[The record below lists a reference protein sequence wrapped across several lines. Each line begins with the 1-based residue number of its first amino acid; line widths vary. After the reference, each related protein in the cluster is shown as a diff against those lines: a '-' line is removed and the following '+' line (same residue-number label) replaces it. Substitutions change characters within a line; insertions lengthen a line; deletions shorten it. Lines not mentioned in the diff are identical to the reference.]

1 MIRRLE
7 FESQSV
13 LARRAGKRRREE
25 TSDVS
30 EQVRSYSKVKQVAG
44 RSTPSTGKLRAPP
57 QGQSALRPLSAF
69 SDDLLTSSSRI
80 SPHQSKLSVLYRL
93 GDGALVVGCLWLVTW
108 LYGANWSSDYA
119 VAAASGVGAFYF
131 CAEVTHVYGGGR
143 GALLRQIAARM
154 ASAWLGAVFALL
166 LLGWATKSSAD
177 FSRVAIGL
185 WFATVPGVW
194 VLWRWGVR
202 RVLGVF
208 RTRGYN
214 IRRVAVVGTGEQSER
229 LARTISGTP
238 ALGFELVGFFDDRS
252 PSGGRVVRS
261 HSAPVVGNLET
272 LVALARAGEVDLV
285 YITLTLRAEE
295 RIQRLL
301 DSLSDTTAHVY
312 LVPNF
317 LIFNLVHAC
326 WVNLGDIPTVSIT
339 ETPFFG
345 VGGWL
350 KRFEDLLLSS
360 LVLALMALPMSVI
373 ALGVK
378 LSSPGPVL
386 FKQRRYG
393 LDGREFRIYKF
404 RTMTVCEDGPD
415 IAQARRDDPRITRF
429 GALLRRF
436 SLDELPQFI
445 NVLQGRMSIVGPRPH
460 ASAHN
465 ELYRRR
471 IKGYMLRHLV
481 KPGITGWAQVNGC
494 RGETPHL
501 EQMEARVRYDLDYM
515 RNWSLALDLRIILKT
530 TCVIAHDRKAY

>member
-1 MIRRLE
+1 MSERISSFSE
-7 FESQSV
+7 
-13 LARRAGKRRREE
+13 AKRA
-25 TSDVS
+25 
-30 EQVRSYSKVKQVAG
+30 AG
-44 RSTPSTGKLRAPP
+44 RTTPAHGKAPSRAH
-57 QGQSALRPLSAF
+57 GQSGLRPLSAF
-69 SDDLLTSSSRI
+69 SDDLITSSGRI

-93 GDGALVVGCLWLVTW
+93 GDGALLLGCLWLVTL
-108 LYGANWSSDYA
+108 LYGASWSSDYA

-131 CAEVTHVYGGGR
+131 CAEVTHLYSAGR
-143 GALLRQIAARM
+143 GALLRQVAGRM
-154 ASAWLGAVFALL
+154 GSAWVGAVFVLL

-177 FSRVAIGL
+177 YSRVVLGL
-185 WFATVPGVW
+185 WFAAVPGVF

-202 RVLGVF
+202 AVLGVF
-208 RTRGYN
+208 RARGYN
-214 IRRVAVVGTGEQSER
+214 TRRVAVVGTGEQGER
-229 LARTISGTP
+229 LARTISETP
-238 ALGFELVGFFDDRS
+238 ALGFDLVGFFDDRS
-252 PSGGRVVRS
+252 PSGGRASRS
-261 HSAPVVGNLET
+261 GSAPVVGNLET

-317 LIFNLVHAC
+317 LIFNLLHAC
-326 WVNLGDIPTVSIT
+326 WVNLGDVPTVSVT

-345 VGGWL
+345 VGGWM

-360 LVLALMALPMSVI
+360 FVLALMALPMGLI

-415 IAQARRDDPRITRF
+415 IAQACRNDPRVTRF

-460 ASAHN
+460 ASGHN

-494 RGETPHL
+494 RGETPRL
-501 EQMEARVRYDLDYM
+501 EQMEARVRYDLEYM

-530 TCVIAHDRKAY
+530 TSVIAHGRKAY